1 MGSHQVFSNQVTP
14 SLPYKTIM
22 SLSSLGLSAS
32 HLQGLPAAWSP
43 LFDICH
49 FILAALAVRK
59 EVGVGFSRSNPLATW
74 LATMTASFAGSMI
87 ANPLLG
93 KPILGAMSN
102 EYNVLLAT
110 IIWWGVFYSPGD
122 LVYSLAKN
130 QVLYVPICVVKEIY
144 RAKKT
149 LGGINDA
156 AKVFPDQELL
166 MVMIGLIKGNGSGF
180 MKPFTRLVCG
190 TWKPESSELLK
201 MSVTTKECF
210 VAAILMVAD
219 QSGYLPAPV
228 SGDLL
233 YLVIIS
239 VFLVVKLSSVLAEP
253 IDPFTPLEGTVAT
266 LAFGGLWDSSA
277 EKEEK
282 TE

>member
-1 MGSHQVFSNQVTP
+1 MGAVFIGFCSEALFIT
-14 SLPYKTIM
+14 TM
-22 SLSSLGLSAS
+22 SLSSFGLSAS
-32 HLQGLPAAWSP
+32 QLQSLPSAWSP

-93 KPILGAMSN
+93 KPILGALSN

-110 IIWWGVFYSPGD
+110 LIWWGVFYSPGD
-122 LVYSLAKN
+122 LVYSLVKN
-130 QVLYVPICVVKEIY
+130 QLLYVPICVVKEIY

-180 MKPFTRLVCG
+180 MKPVTRLVCG
-190 TWKPESSELLK
+190 SWKPQSSELLS
-201 MSVTTKECF
+201 MSVTSKECL
-210 VAAILMVAD
+210 VAAIMMVAD
-219 QSGYLPAPV
+219 KGGYLPAPV

-233 YLVIIS
+233 YLIIVS
-239 VFLVVKLSSVLAEP
+239 VFLLIKLSSVLADP
-253 IDPFTPLEGTVAT
+253 VDPFSPLEGTVAT
-266 LAFGGLWDSSA
+266 LAFGGLWDGSQ

>member
-1 MGSHQVFSNQVTP
+1 VFSGLCPGQLFIT
-14 SLPYKTIM
+14 TM
-22 SLSSLGLSAS
+22 SLFSFGLSAS
-32 HLQGLPAAWSP
+32 QLQSLPSAWSP

-59 EVGVGFSRSNPLATW
+59 EVGLGFSRSNPLATW

-93 KPILGAMSN
+93 KPILGALSN

-110 IIWWGVFYSPGD
+110 LIWWGVFYSPGD

-156 AKVFPDQELL
+156 AKVFPEQELL

-180 MKPFTRLVCG
+180 MKPVTRLVCG
-190 TWKPESSELLK
+190 TWRPQSSELLS
-201 MSVTTKECF
+201 MSVTSKECL
-210 VAAILMVAD
+210 VAAIMMVAD
-219 QSGYLPAPV
+219 KGGYLPAPL

-233 YLVIIS
+233 YLIIVS
-239 VFLVVKLSSVLAEP
+239 VFVMVKLASVLADP
-253 IDPFTPLEGTVAT
+253 VDPFSPLEGTVAT
-266 LAFGGLWDSSA
+266 LAFGGLWDGSQ

>member
-1 MGSHQVFSNQVTP
+1 MGAVFIGFCSEALFIT
-14 SLPYKTIM
+14 TM
-22 SLSSLGLSAS
+22 SLSSFGLSAS
-32 HLQGLPAAWSP
+32 QLQSLPSAWSP

-87 ANPLLG
+87 PNPLLG
-93 KPILGAMSN
+93 KPILGPLSN

-110 IIWWGVFYSPGD
+110 LIWWGVFYSPGD
-122 LVYSLAKN
+122 LVYSLVKN
-130 QVLYVPICVVKEIY
+130 QLLYVPICVVKEIY

-180 MKPFTRLVCG
+180 MKPVTRLVCG
-190 TWKPESSELLK
+190 TWKPQSSELLS
-201 MSVTTKECF
+201 MSVTSKECL
-210 VAAILMVAD
+210 VAAIMMVAD
-219 QSGYLPAPV
+219 KGGYLPAPV

-233 YLVIIS
+233 YLIIVS
-239 VFLVVKLSSVLAEP
+239 VFLLIKLSSVLADP
-253 IDPFTPLEGTVAT
+253 VDPFSPLEGTVAT
-266 LAFGGLWDSSA
+266 LAFGGLWDGSQ

>member
-1 MGSHQVFSNQVTP
+1 
-14 SLPYKTIM
+14 M
-22 SLSSLGLSAS
+22 SLSSLGLSS
-32 HLQGLPAAWSP
+32 SQLQGLPAAWSP

-49 FILAALAVRK
+49 FLLAALAVRK
-59 EVGVGFSRSNPLATW
+59 EVGAGFSRSNPLATW

-93 KPILGAMSN
+93 KPILGAMSS

-122 LVYSLAKN
+122 MVYTLVNN
-130 QVLYVPICVVKEIY
+130 QVLYLPICVVKEIY

-149 LGGINDA
+149 LGGITDA

-166 MVMIGLIKGNGSGF
+166 MIMIGLIKGNGSGF
-180 MKPFTRLVCG
+180 MKPVTRLVCG
-190 TWKPESSELLK
+190 TWQPESSELLK
-201 MSVTTKECF
+201 MSVTSKECL
-210 VAAILMVAD
+210 VAALLLVAD
-219 QSGYLPAPV
+219 ISGYLPAPV

-233 YLVIIS
+233 YLAIVCTFIT
-239 VFLVVKLSSVLAEP
+239 VKLSSILAEP
-253 IDPFTPLEGTVAT
+253 IDPFTPLEGAVAT
-266 LAFGGLWDSSA
+266 LAFGGLWDASA

>member
-1 MGSHQVFSNQVTP
+1 VFIGFCSELLFIT
-14 SLPYKTIM
+14 TM
-22 SLSSLGLSAS
+22 SLSSFGLSAS
-32 HLQGLPAAWSP
+32 QLQSLPSAWSP
-43 LFDICH
+43 MFDICH

-93 KPILGAMSN
+93 KPILGALSN

-110 IIWWGVFYSPGD
+110 LIWWGVFYSPGD

-130 QVLYVPICVVKEIY
+130 QLLYVPICVVKEIY

-180 MKPFTRLVCG
+180 MKPVTRLVCG
-190 TWKPESSELLK
+190 TWKPQSSELLS
-201 MSVTTKECF
+201 MSVTSKECL
-210 VAAILMVAD
+210 VAAIMMVAD
-219 QSGYLPAPV
+219 KGGYLPAPV

-233 YLVIIS
+233 YLIIVS
-239 VFLVVKLSSVLAEP
+239 VFLMVKLSSVLADP
-253 IDPFTPLEGTVAT
+253 VDPFSPLEGTVAT
-266 LAFGGLWDSSA
+266 LAFGGLWDGSQ

>member
-1 MGSHQVFSNQVTP
+1 
-14 SLPYKTIM
+14 M
-22 SLSSLGLSAS
+22 SLSSFGLSAS
-32 HLQGLPAAWSP
+32 QLQSLPSAWSP

-59 EVGVGFSRSNPLATW
+59 EVGLGFSRSNPLATW

-93 KPILGAMSN
+93 KPILGALSN

-110 IIWWGVFYSPGD
+110 LIWWGVFYSPGD

-156 AKVFPDQELL
+156 AKVFPEQELL

-180 MKPFTRLVCG
+180 MKPVTRLVCG
-190 TWKPESSELLK
+190 TWRPQSSELLS
-201 MSVTTKECF
+201 MSVTSKECL
-210 VAAILMVAD
+210 VAAIMMVAD
-219 QSGYLPAPV
+219 KGGYLPAPL

-233 YLVIIS
+233 YLIIVS
-239 VFLVVKLSSVLAEP
+239 VFVMVKLASVLADP
-253 IDPFTPLEGTVAT
+253 VDPFSPLEGTVAT
-266 LAFGGLWDSSA
+266 LAFGGLWDGNQ

>member
-1 MGSHQVFSNQVTP
+1 M
-14 SLPYKTIM
+14 L
-22 SLSSLGLSAS
+22 LSSVGLSAS
-32 HLQGLPAAWSP
+32 NLQGLPAATAP

-49 FILAALAVRK
+49 FLLAALAVRK
-59 EVGVGFSRSNPLATW
+59 EVGMGFSRSNPLATW

-93 KPILGAMSN
+93 KPILGALSN

-110 IIWWGVFYSPGD
+110 LIWWGVFYSPGD

-130 QVLYVPICVVKEIY
+130 QALYVPICVVKEVY

-149 LGGINDA
+149 LGGITDA

-180 MKPFTRLVCG
+180 MKPVTRLVCG
-190 TWKPESSELLK
+190 SWNPESSELLS
-201 MSVTTKECF
+201 MSVTSKECL
-210 VAAILMVAD
+210 VAAIMMVAD
-219 QSGYLPAPV
+219 SAGFLPAPL

-233 YLVIIS
+233 YLIIVS
-239 VFLVVKLSSVLAEP
+239 VFITVKLSSVLLEP
-253 IDPFTPLEGTVAT
+253 VDPISPLETTVAT
-266 LAFGGLWDSSA
+266 LAFGGLWDASE